1 MKKMTTMIGA
11 AIVAAMMMAA
21 CGNAGTASD
30 ATNTDSTTQE
40 EGATAFNADSA
51 YEMVARQCDF
61 GPRVPGTEA
70 HEACAAW
77 LAQVLRARCDT
88 VVEQRGTVTTFDG
101 VTLHIT
107 NIVGSFNPEASDRVL
122 LLAHWDCRPWADN
135 DDDEA
140 RRRDPVMGAN
150 DAASGVGVLLELAR
164 VWQQARPQV
173 GIDIL
178 LVDAEDW
185 GENGGDDDSWALG
198 TQYWAA
204 HPHVEGY
211 TASYGVLLDMVGAR
225 GAKFRREQ
233 FSDYYANDVQNRVWH
248 AANAEG
254 LGATFINEP
263 GGAVTDDHLA
273 VNRRGIPCIDI
284 IDMRFDTPT
293 GFFNAWH
300 TTHDTMDQIDRN
312 TLRAVGST
320 LLRLIRG

>member
-11 AIVAAMMMAA
+11 VLAAAMMMAA
-21 CGNAGTASD
+21 CGNTATANGD
-30 ATNTDSTTQE
+30 TLTDSTTQE
-40 EGATAFNADSA
+40 EETATFNADSA
-51 YEMVARQCDF
+51 YAMVARQCDF

-70 HEACAAW
+70 HEACGAW
-77 LAQVLRARCDT
+77 LANELRLRCDT

-107 NIVGSFNPEASDRVL
+107 NLVGTFNPEAQDRVL

-135 DDDEA
+135 DADEA

-164 VWQQARPQV
+164 VWQQERPKV

-185 GENGGDDDSWALG
+185 GESGGDDDSWALG

-204 HPHVEGY
+204 HPHVAGY
-211 TASYGVLLDMVGAR
+211 TAQYGILLDMVGAR

-233 FSDYYANDVQNRVWH
+233 YSTYYAGDVQDRVWR
-248 AANAEG
+248 AANSEG
-254 LGATFINEP
+254 FSSTFLNEP
-263 GGAVTDDHLA
+263 GGAVTDDHIA
-273 VNRRGIPCIDI
+273 VNQRGIPCIDI
-284 IDMRFDTPT
+284 IDMRATPT
-293 GFFNAWH
+293 GFFDAWH

-312 TLRAVGST
+312 TLRAVGKT
-320 LLRLIRG
+320 LLHTIRN